1 MRDIL
6 ALILSGGSGERLGV
20 LCAERAVSALP
31 FGGKYRVIDFVL
43 SNCCHSGV
51 QQVGVLAQH
60 APASLNDHIG
70 AGRAWDL
77 DRRSG
82 GVVILQP
89 YQTRSHAG
97 WYRGTADAI
106 AQNWDWIEQQKPA
119 RVLVLSG
126 DHVVRMDYRPLI
138 AAHLES
144 DAAVTV
150 AVTRVPAEEAHRF
163 GMVRVASDG
172 RIQSLDEKPA
182 HTDAALANM
191 GIYLFETGR
200 LADLLQARPVDL
212 VMDVLR
218 PQVASGQRVMAYQ
231 FDGYWEDVGTVA
243 SYYRA
248 SLELLDP
255 SSRLETHDA
264 RWPILTR
271 DEERPPV
278 WLGPEAQIEDSLVA
292 NGCRIEGRVRRS
304 ILFAGVH
311 VGPGAEVNESVIM
324 ADTHL
329 AEGAR
334 VDHAIL
340 DKYVRIGV
348 GARVGESARAP
359 GEAGSGAPEPGAG
372 HEWLAGLALV
382 GKDTWVPDGGRVVRP
397 SVIGVGGRY
406 EDFRDGVLEAGT
418 VVPNRR
424 WFEVL
429 P

>member
-70 AGRAWDL
+70 AGRTWDL

-106 AQNWDWIEQQKPA
+106 AQNWDWIEEQRPA
-119 RVLVLSG
+119 RVLVISG

-163 GMVRVASDG
+163 GMVRVAGDG

-182 HTDAALANM
+182 ITDAALANM

-200 LADLLQARPVDL
+200 LADLLRARPVDL
-212 VMDVLR
+212 VLDVLR

-248 SLELLDP
+248 SLDLLNP
-255 SSRLETHDA
+255 ASRLELHDA

-271 DEERPPV
+271 DEERPAALV
-278 WLGPEAQIEDSLVA
+278 SGTAEIEDSLIA

-304 ILFAGVH
+304 ILFPGVT
-311 VGPGAEVNESVIM
+311 VARNAEVTDAVIM
-324 ADTHL
+324 ADTSI
-329 AEGAR
+329 ETGAR
-334 VDHAIL
+334 VERAIL
-340 DKYVRIGV
+340 DKYVR
-348 GARVGESARAP
+348 VGENAVVGDGDA
-359 GEAGSGAPEPGAG
+359 SGPHDLA
-372 HEWLAGLALV
+372 WLDGLVLV
-382 GKDTWVPDGGRVVRP
+382 GKDAWIPPGGRVLRP
-397 SVIGVGGRY
+397 ASIGVGGRY
-406 EDFRDGVLEAGT
+406 EDFHDGRVAAGSM
-418 VVPNRR
+418 VPNRL
-424 WFEVL
+424 WFQEMK
-429 P
+429 